1 MKRIF
6 SFLMIT
12 IFMFMVIEIFTT
24 NDLTVTSREMT
35 YTFTPDAEASLSQ
48 INQPETENKPSKMD
62 SVTLLLL
69 GSGMIGLAG
78 FGRERKK

>member
-1 MKRIF
+1 MKRLF

-12 IFMFMVIEIFTT
+12 LIMFMVTEIFTT
-24 NDLTVTSREMT
+24 NDLTSVSREMT
-35 YTFTPDAEASLSQ
+35 YNFTPDAEASLTEINASQ
-48 INQPETENKPSKMD
+48 EESSRSKMD

-69 GSGMIGLAG
+69 GSGLIGLAG